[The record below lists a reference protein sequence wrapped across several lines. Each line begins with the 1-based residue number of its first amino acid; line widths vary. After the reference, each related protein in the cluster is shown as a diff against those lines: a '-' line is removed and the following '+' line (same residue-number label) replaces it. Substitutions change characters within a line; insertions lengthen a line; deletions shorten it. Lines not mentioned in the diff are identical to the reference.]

1 MCMSIL
7 PVHVSS
13 YYVPG
18 GRKLEE
24 GVTALRTEILDGPC
38 ASVLLCIGAN
48 L

>member
-1 MCMSIL
+1 MSIL

-18 GRKLEE
+18 ARKLEE
-24 GVTALRTEILDGPC
+24 GLTALGTKILDGPHV
-38 ASVLLCIGAN
+38 SVLLCIGAN